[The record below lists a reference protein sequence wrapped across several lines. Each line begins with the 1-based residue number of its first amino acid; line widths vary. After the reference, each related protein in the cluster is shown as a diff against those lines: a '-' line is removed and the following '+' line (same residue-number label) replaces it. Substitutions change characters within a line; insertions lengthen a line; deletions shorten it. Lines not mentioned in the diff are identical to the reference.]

1 MNTKIVKSDEVNAI
15 THARDILLNGGVVA
29 FPTDTVYG
37 LAALVTNEEAVSRLY
52 AIKGRQHTK
61 AIAVLMSHMD
71 KLDQVA
77 LHPSKDALKLAFDFW
92 PGPLTLIV
100 PRHPRIPGI
109 LSPLPTIGVRV
120 PNHAVALELLAETG
134 PLGVTSANIT
144 GGENT
149 TTAAEVLAQ
158 LNDRIHLILD
168 GGKSPGGIPSTVV
181 DMTAESPVIL
191 RQGPITEAQ
200 IQATLA

>member
-1 MNTKIVKSDEVNAI
+1 MNTKIVKAEEANAI

-37 LAALVTNEEAVSRLY
+37 LAALVTNEEAISRLY

-71 KLDQVA
+71 ELDQVA
-77 LHPSKDALKLAFDFW
+77 LHPNKDALKLAFDFW

-120 PNHAVALELLAETG
+120 PNHPVALQLLAETG
-134 PLGVTSANIT
+134 PLGVTSANLT

-149 TTAAEVLAQ
+149 TSASEVLAQ
-158 LNDRIHLILD
+158 LNDRIHLVLD

-181 DMTAESPVIL
+181 DMTGEKPVIL

-200 IQATLA
+200 IKATLA